1 MSDTSSTVSISSLGQ
16 KLTMINGKVGIVAV
30 LALHWFVFWLLNG
43 LDKFFNAN
51 NFFGVDF
58 KNKLKGPP
66 GEDGLLAN
74 LGFSDGWAAPIA
86 TIVGIIEVVLAL
98 LFLVAIVNLFQRRT
112 RSSDGVLACLTLSVL
127 FFGLLSAGAVLFGD
141 RAAMEQ
147 HAIFI
152 IALLASWFVVGKSA
166 ANA

>member
-1 MSDTSSTVSISSLGQ
+1 MSDQSLSSVSSSLGG
-16 KLTMINGKVGIVAV
+16 KLACVNKSVGIAAV

-43 LDKFFNAN
+43 LDKFLNAD

-66 GEDGLLAN
+66 DADGLLAN
-74 LGFSDGWAAPIA
+74 LGFGDGWAAPIA
-86 TIVGIIEVVLAL
+86 VVVGIIELVLAL
-98 LFLVAIVNLFQRRT
+98 LFLVALVNLFQRRAE
-112 RSSDGVLACLTLSVL
+112 SSEAIAACLTLSVL
-127 FFGLLSAGAVLFGD
+127 FFAILSAGAVLFGD

-152 IALLASWFVVGKSA
+152 IALLASRFVVGRATAKA
-166 ANA
+166 